1 MEELALTYANLILD
15 NRFRPRIDANSR
27 RRAIYTQCDLAF
39 VKKCVSVLKRKN
51 KNDDYPSSFEFDI
64 ANFIEGCY
72 YNF

>member
-64 ANFIEGCY
+64 PEL
-72 YNF
+72 